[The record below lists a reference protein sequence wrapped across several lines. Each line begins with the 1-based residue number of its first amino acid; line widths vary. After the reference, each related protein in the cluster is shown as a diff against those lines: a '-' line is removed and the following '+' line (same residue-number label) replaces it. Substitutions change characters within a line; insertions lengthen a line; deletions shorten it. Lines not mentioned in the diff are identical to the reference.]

1 MYTLGAAP
9 AAAADKAVQ
18 PQRHVLVVDD
28 EHDLADQLSHGLS
41 ILGFAVVVVYSAADA
56 RRELA
61 ARGDFV
67 VVVTDVRLAGEEGL
81 ALAEEIYRETD
92 ELRAKEV
99 VVISGNASTEDAARA
114 ARAGAS
120 DFLTKPFRLHEI
132 AKAVTVAADRAE
144 TRRLQAQGAH
154 KDAAGVSDDA
164 ALRKSLLARL
174 EHTNAELAPTIASGA
189 VPPEVAQC
197 VADLSQFLRAPGVW
211 AASSGSGMAEGPYN
225 GLRELADGVA
235 RLEELLHA
243 FGPEAPGRQTALE
256 LASLA
261 TEVMNRV
268 ANAHPACAFR
278 IIPPL
283 PAISVLAEPSRLER
297 LLELCLEAALSVPAH
312 PNALRMQLS
321 SFASVDGDWACL
333 TLLAGPDETAQ
344 EPPASLLLD
353 GENIALAPSAAA
365 LRFFLAQ
372 RLASLEGGALSGAS
386 VASGNVALRLSLPLQ
401 RVQ

>member
-41 ILGFAVVVVYSAADA
+41 ILGFAVVVVYSASDA

-81 ALAEEIYRETD
+81 ALAEEIYRGTD
-92 ELRAKEV
+92 ELHAKEV

-132 AKAVTVAADRAE
+132 AKAVTVAAERAE

-211 AASSGSGMAEGPYN
+211 AASPGSGMAEGPDN

-261 TEVMNRV
+261 TEGMNRV

-297 LLELCLEAALSVPAH
+297 LLELCLEAALSAH

-321 SFASVDGDWACL
+321 SFGSVDGDWACL

-372 RLASLEGGALSGAS
+372 RLASLEGGALSDAS

>member
-1 MYTLGAAP
+1 
-9 AAAADKAVQ
+9 
-18 PQRHVLVVDD
+18 
-28 EHDLADQLSHGLS
+28 
-41 ILGFAVVVVYSAADA
+41 
-56 RRELA
+56 
-61 ARGDFV
+61 
-67 VVVTDVRLAGEEGL
+67 
-81 ALAEEIYRETD
+81 
-92 ELRAKEV
+92 
-99 VVISGNASTEDAARA
+99 
-114 ARAGAS
+114 
-120 DFLTKPFRLHEI
+120 
-132 AKAVTVAADRAE
+132 
-144 TRRLQAQGAH
+144 
-154 KDAAGVSDDA
+154 
-164 ALRKSLLARL
+164 
-174 EHTNAELAPTIASGA
+174 
-189 VPPEVAQC
+189 
-197 VADLSQFLRAPGVW
+197 
-211 AASSGSGMAEGPYN
+211 
-225 GLRELADGVA
+225 LADGVA

-297 LLELCLEAALSVPAH
+297 LLELCLEAALSAH

-321 SFASVDGDWACL
+321 SFGSVDGDWACL

-386 VASGNVALRLSLPLQ
+386 VALGNVALRLSLPLQ